1 MLLTEFFFLYIL
13 LYLNEEIYV
22 VFIAIQIYAECNDL
36 EKLSPN
42 LLKLTCLCNSS
53 LQKFRTF
60 LESSNVKFPEQFLNF
75 LIDKEYDCWILHC
88 LQAKAGLRTEAK
100 RSEEVSEDQCLS
112 CCHAVALLGR
122 SAACSL
128 STGGMGER
136 MEKGKNK
143 KTHSLKQR
151 EVNR

>member
-75 LIDKEYDCWILHC
+75 LIDKEYDCWILRC
-88 LQAKAGLRTEAK
+88 LQTKAGLRTEAK
-100 RSEEVSEDQCLS
+100 R
-112 CCHAVALLGR
+112 
-122 SAACSL
+122 
-128 STGGMGER
+128 
-136 MEKGKNK
+136 
-143 KTHSLKQR
+143 
-151 EVNR
+151 